1 MNVQLTNEI
10 RELTVEEMDAVTGGS
25 VKMVHLPAGNN
36 HIWFFFHSNGNMT
49 QVTKVDG
56 EYTIVRFDVTP

>member
-1 MNVQLTNEI
+1 MNVHQTTGI
-10 RELTVEEMDAVTGGS
+10 RELSVEEEDAVAGGS

-36 HIWFFFHSNGNMT
+36 HIFFFFHSNGNMT

-56 EYTIVRFDVTP
+56 EYTFVRFDVTP

>member
-1 MNVQLTNEI
+1 MNEHATIGV
-10 RELTVEEMDAVTGGS
+10 RELTANEVGAVAGGS

-56 EYTIVRFDVTP
+56 EYTFVRFDTTP